1 MGYRFRKSK
10 DFGFGRINLS
20 KSGIGFSTGIKGF
33 RMTKK
38 TNGGNRTTFSLPGTG
53 LSYVKDS
60 SKKSKKKS
68 SKHVYSEDLY
78 EMDDLNEDEEI
89 DYSEPI
95 TQSSYSSTTNQPINN
110 AAPKKKAK
118 AGTILLWILGWLFI
132 FPVPVTILLVRNKKI
147 KQGIKIPV
155 IVVVWLVYLIFAWA
169 LNLSSNEPTVEE
181 TAITESVEEKVVETL
196 SADAETTAVAAVE
209 EKEAGIS
216 MPISSEICKGMDYE
230 KLSDLFR
237 EAGFKNIITTT
248 QEFDDSS
255 EYEDGAVVKVIVDG
269 KESFSMK
276 DSFEED
282 KKINI
287 VYATIKV
294 PEVVRE
300 KEKTVENPETKGV
313 VDYSVTEEGNAPQK
327 GNEEELKSTIQELAA
342 TMFVATTV
350 NVRGTPSY
358 DGEKV
363 GSLSLNDEVKVTGKT
378 DDGWYRIQYGDGEA
392 YVKEGFFSD
401 SRIEEAVAPAI
412 ANGGAEAENNSETSN
427 TGSSSSSHGGSS
439 NFNTYDNLD
448 QQQTEDTYVLNTRK
462 GGKKFHLPS
471 CDSVPRISP
480 DNYATSSKTREELIE
495 EGYKPCQKCNP

>member
-209 EKEAGIS
+209 EKEVEIS
-216 MPISSEICKGMDYE
+216 MPITSEICKGMDY
-230 KLSDLFR
+230 KKVSDLLK
-237 EAGFKNIITTT
+237 EAGFKDVTTT
-248 QEFDDSS
+248 KQEFDDTS
-255 EYEDGAVVKVIVDG
+255 EYEEGTVVKVIVDG
-269 KESFSMK
+269 KESFDMK
-276 DSFEED
+276 DSFEDD
-282 KKINI
+282 KKVEIF
-287 VYATIKV
+287 YATIKAS
-294 PEVVRE
+294 EVVQE
-300 KEKTVENPETKGV
+300 KEKIDEKVETKTETEANS
-313 VDYSVTEEGNAPQK
+313 SVTEEVNDPQK
-327 GNEEELKSTIQELAA
+327 DDSKELKTAIQELAA
-342 TMFVATTV
+342 IMFVTKTV
-350 NVRGTPSY
+350 NVRATPSL

-363 GSLSLNDEVKVTGKT
+363 GSLSLNDEVNVTGKT

-392 YVKEGFFSD
+392 YVKEGFFAN
-401 SRIEEAVAPAI
+401 SRTELPTQTSVV
-412 ANGGAEAENNSETSN
+412 NSETAD
-427 TGSSSSSHGGSS
+427 TTTVTSSSNNSDSGDHVVVPTQADTEG
-439 NFNTYDNLD
+439 NLVWVP
-448 QQQTEDTYVLNTRK
+448 TN
-462 GGKKFHLPS
+462 GGKKYH
-471 CDSVPRISP
+471 
-480 DNYATSSKTREELIE
+480 SKPTCSGMIDPIQVTLEHAEEN
-495 EGYKPCQKCNP
+495 GYTACQKCH